1 MAKPKPLTKEDI
13 IRAMNMT
20 KSNRAAARY
29 LNCSYIHY
37 KGYAKLYKDEN
48 GIDLFTKHKNQCGKG
63 IPKFLNNSKKEPKL
77 LDIIE
82 GRIDINH
89 FKPEKIKNRLIKEG
103 LLKEECAICGF
114 HERRISDYKMP
125 LLLDF
130 IDRNKRNYQNGNAR
144 LLCYNCYYL
153 NVGDPFTDKQ
163 IEGLEDHVVKYNSEV
178 DWELDDYQKQRL
190 EELGLYT
197 PPIDTDSGDEFISKW

>member
-1 MAKPKPLTKEDI
+1 MKPKPLGKEDI

-48 GIDLFTKHKNQCGKG
+48 GVLLFDKHKNQCGKG

-77 LDIIE
+77 LDILE
-82 GRIDINH
+82 GRIDISN
-89 FKPEKIKNRLIKEG
+89 FKPEKIKNRLVKEG

-114 HERRISDYKMP
+114 HERRVSDYKIP
-125 LLLDF
+125 LIMDF
-130 IDRNKRNYQNGNAR
+130 IDRNKKNYQNGNAR

-153 NVGDPFTDKQ
+153 NVGDPFTSKQ
-163 IEGLEDHVVKYNSEV
+163 LERLEDHLTTFNSEV
-178 DWELDDYQKQRL
+178 DWEIDDYQKQRL
-190 EELGLYT
+190 KELGLYT
-197 PPIDTDSGDEFISKW
+197 PTSDSGDEFISKW

>member
-1 MAKPKPLTKEDI
+1 MKPKPLGKEDI

-48 GIDLFTKHKNQCGKG
+48 GVLLFDKHKNQCGKG

-77 LDIIE
+77 LDILE
-82 GRIDINH
+82 GRIDISN
-89 FKPEKIKNRLIKEG
+89 FKPEKIKNRLVKEG

-114 HERRISDYKMP
+114 HERRVSDYKIP
-125 LLLDF
+125 LIMDF
-130 IDRNKRNYQNGNAR
+130 IDRNKKNYQNGNAR

-153 NVGDPFTDKQ
+153 NVGDPFTSKQ
-163 IEGLEDHVVKYNSEV
+163 LEGLEDHLTTFNSEV
-178 DWELDDYQKQRL
+178 DWEIDDYQKQRL

-197 PPIDTDSGDEFISKW
+197 PTSNSGDEFISKW